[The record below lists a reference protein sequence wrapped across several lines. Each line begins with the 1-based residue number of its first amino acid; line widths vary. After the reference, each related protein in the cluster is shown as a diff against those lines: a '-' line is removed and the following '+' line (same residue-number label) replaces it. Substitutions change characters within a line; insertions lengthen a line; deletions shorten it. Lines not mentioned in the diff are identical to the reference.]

1 MSPRQRSGSRQC
13 VYLFEIS
20 SVPTGRSRG
29 SRFRCSSCMAR
40 SIPRYPL
47 PLASG
52 CLRWRTSQ
60 NGLSALPEAAITIW
74 TTSAPLKSR
83 EISSTLRGGD
93 GCHKGRIFR
102 ARTRWGLD
110 RMSAHGPMPRSAWMF
125 PALAVLLFAVATGL
139 GLDFTPS
146 VGGLLFAVVLLAIL
160 FGTVFAAVHHAE
172 VIAERIGEPYGTLLL
187 TLAVTII
194 EVALIATIMLGD
206 KPQPALAR
214 DTVFAVV
221 MIVCNGLVGLCI
233 FIGGLRY
240 REQDF
245 QVSGANLY
253 LSVLFVLATITL
265 IMPNYTLT
273 APGPIYSAAQ
283 LGFVD
288 LVTLMLYGVFLYTQ
302 TIRHSDYFIKGGVGA
317 ATETSSLSNRML
329 ALSIALLLIS
339 LLAVAL
345 LAKKFSLVVD
355 VVTAMIGAPPAF
367 AGVLVALLI
376 LLPEGV
382 TAIAAARNNDLQKS
396 INLALGS
403 SLATIGLTI
412 PAVGVATYALDKER
426 VLGLNGQGM
435 VLLLLTFVLSM
446 LTFGTG
452 RTNILFGLVHMVVFA
467 VFVFMVF
474 VP

>member
-1 MSPRQRSGSRQC
+1 
-13 VYLFEIS
+13 
-20 SVPTGRSRG
+20 
-29 SRFRCSSCMAR
+29 
-40 SIPRYPL
+40 
-47 PLASG
+47 
-52 CLRWRTSQ
+52 
-60 NGLSALPEAAITIW
+60 
-74 TTSAPLKSR
+74 
-83 EISSTLRGGD
+83 
-93 GCHKGRIFR
+93 
-102 ARTRWGLD
+102 
-110 RMSAHGPMPRSAWMF
+110 MSAHGPMPRSAWIF
-125 PALAVLLFAVATGL
+125 PALAMVLFAVATGL
-139 GLDFTPS
+139 GLNFTPS
-146 VGGLLFAVVLLAIL
+146 VGGFVFAVLLLAIL

-194 EVALIATIMLGD
+194 EVALIATIMLGE

-253 LSVLFVLATITL
+253 LSVLFVLSTITL

-302 TIRHSDYFIKGGVGA
+302 TIRHSDYFIKGGAGA
-317 ATETSSLSNRML
+317 AAETSSLSNPML

-339 LLAVAL
+339 LLAVVL

-412 PAVGVATYALDKER
+412 PAVGLATYVLDKEL

-435 VLLLLTFVLSM
+435 VLLLLTFFLSI

>member
-1 MSPRQRSGSRQC
+1 
-13 VYLFEIS
+13 
-20 SVPTGRSRG
+20 
-29 SRFRCSSCMAR
+29 
-40 SIPRYPL
+40 
-47 PLASG
+47 
-52 CLRWRTSQ
+52 
-60 NGLSALPEAAITIW
+60 
-74 TTSAPLKSR
+74 
-83 EISSTLRGGD
+83 
-93 GCHKGRIFR
+93 
-102 ARTRWGLD
+102 
-110 RMSAHGPMPRSAWMF
+110 MSAHAPMPRSAWLF
-125 PALAVLLFAVATGL
+125 PALAIVLFAAATAL
-139 GLDFTPS
+139 GLEFTPS
-146 VGGLLFAVVLLAIL
+146 AGGALFAGILLVVL

-206 KPQPALAR
+206 KPAPALAR

-221 MIVCNGLVGLCI
+221 MIVCNGLVGVCI

-253 LSVLFVLATITL
+253 LSVLFALATITL

-273 APGPIYSAAQ
+273 TPGPSYSAAQ

-302 TIRHSDYFIKGGVGA
+302 AIRHRDYFVNERDAGSAENAHISG
-317 ATETSSLSNRML
+317 RML
-329 ALSIALLLIS
+329 AISIALLLIS
-339 LLAVAL
+339 LLAVVL
-345 LAKKFSLVVD
+345 LAKKFSQVVD
-355 VVTAMIGAPPAF
+355 VVAALMGAPPAF

-412 PAVGVATYALDKER
+412 PAVGIATYALDKPL

-435 VLLLLTFVLSM
+435 VLLLLTFFLSM